1 LKIDE
6 IANII
11 LHGGVAAFPTE
22 TVYGLGALAF
32 NQDAVKKIFDLKGR
46 PSDNPLIVH
55 ISETEELQQFADHI
69 PDPALSLAEHFWPGP
84 LTLIVKKKPEVPDV
98 VTGGL
103 DTVAVRIPGHPLALK
118 LIRKTG
124 PIVAPS
130 ANKSGRPSP
139 TRASHVHEDF
149 GDDFPVLDGGETDI
163 GLESTVLDVTSE
175 PYTILRPGKLEPEEL
190 QDACG
195 IPVVY
200 SKTEQGGPVKSPGLK
215 YSHYKPKANV
225 HWLSDFVQPGDKH
238 VMYVTHSG
246 AAIPS
251 GKNVIHYSF
260 EHDFA
265 ALAKNLYDLFRLA
278 DQKNISEIV
287 LEDLP
292 DESGHPL
299 VAALKNRIDKAI
311 G

>member
-1 LKIDE
+1 MKIDD

-32 NQDAVKKIFDLKGR
+32 RHDAVKKIFDLKGR
-46 PSDNPLIVH
+46 PPDNPLIVH
-55 ISETEELQQFADHI
+55 IYKTKQLQQFADHI
-69 PDPALSLAEHFWPGP
+69 PEPALSLAEHYWPGP
-84 LTLIVKKKPEVPDV
+84 LTLIFKKKQEVPDV

-103 DTVAVRIPGHPLALK
+103 DTVAVRMPDHPLALK

-124 PIVAPS
+124 PLVAPS
-130 ANKSGRPSP
+130 ANRSGRPSP
-139 TRASHVHEDF
+139 TRASHVYEDF
-149 GDDFPVLDGGETDI
+149 GDDFPVLDGGETNI

-175 PYTILRPGKLEPEEL
+175 PYTILRPGKVEPEEL

-200 SKTEQGGPVKSPGLK
+200 SNTEKGSPVKSPGLK

-225 HWLSDFVQPGDKH
+225 HWLSDFVQPGDKR
-238 VMYVTHSG
+238 VMYITHSG

-251 GKNVIHYSF
+251 DENVVHYSF
-260 EHDFA
+260 KHDFEG
-265 ALAKNLYDLFRLA
+265 LAKNLYDLFRMA

-292 DESGHPL
+292 DESGRPL
-299 VAALKNRIDKAI
+299 VAALKNRIEKAVR
-311 G
+311 

>member
-1 LKIDE
+1 MKIDE
-6 IANII
+6 IANLI

-22 TVYGLGALAF
+22 TVYGLGALVF

-46 PSDNPLIVH
+46 PADNPLIVH
-55 ISETEELQQFADHI
+55 ISETEQLQQFADHI
-69 PDPALSLAEHFWPGP
+69 PEPALSLAEHFWPGP
-84 LTLIVKKKPEVPDV
+84 LTMILKKKPEVPDV

-103 DTVAVRIPGHPLALK
+103 NTVAVRMPDHPLALK

-124 PIVAPS
+124 PLVAPS

-149 GDDFPVLDGGETDI
+149 GDDFPVLDGGETNI

-190 QDACG
+190 QNACR

-200 SKTEQGGPVKSPGLK
+200 SNAEKGGPVKSPGLK

-225 HWLSDFVQPGDKH
+225 YWLSDFVQPVDKR
-238 VMYVTHSG
+238 VMYITHSG
-246 AAIPS
+246 TAIPS

-260 EHDFA
+260 KHDFA
-265 ALAKNLYDLFRLA
+265 ALAKNLYDLFRMA

-292 DESGHPL
+292 DDSGQPL
-299 VAALKNRIDKAI
+299 VAALRNRIEKAA